1 MTRFPRSD
9 YGALDLYRPD
19 RRPVPVDLSDN
30 TNRWGAHPDA
40 LAAVRSADEG
50 TLTRYPDAYARD
62 LHAAI
67 QRRFGVPADTIT
79 TGCGSDDIL
88 DSTFRAAG
96 PAGGAVHFAGPT
108 FSMVEV
114 LARMNGRTAVEVPWS
129 RALADPDKLLEN
141 DPDVVYVCRPN
152 NPTGLQA
159 PRAWLDSLLGAAGST
174 GPLIVLDEAYAD
186 FAGESLV
193 RQAPAH
199 PRLLVVRTLSKAY
212 GLAGCRVGF
221 AVGSPEVAREVEK
234 SRGPYKVS
242 QIAARA
248 AVAALNDADGWVPRT
263 TSECVTNRE
272 RLSQAL
278 HERGLT
284 PLPSCANFVFLPVAK
299 GSAHAWNLALR
310 DRGVAV
316 RPFSDLCEGGDGLRI
331 SMAPWPM
338 LERFLGALDQVIEK
352 GIEQGAML
360 TGARSDPQT
369 AGSAG

>member
-1 MTRFPRSD
+1 MTRFPRPD
-9 YGALDLYRPD
+9 YGAFDLYRPD
-19 RRPVPVDLSDN
+19 RRHVPVDLSDN
-30 TNRWGAHPDA
+30 TNRWGTHPDA
-40 LAAVRSADEG
+40 LAVVRSSDES

-62 LHAAI
+62 LCAAI

-79 TGCGSDDIL
+79 TGCGSDDVL
-88 DSTFRAAG
+88 DSAFRAAG
-96 PAGGAVHFAGPT
+96 PAGGAVRFAGPT

-114 LARMNGRTAVEVPWS
+114 LARMNGRSAVEVPWS
-129 RALADPDKLLEN
+129 RALTDPGKLLEN

-159 PRAWLDSLLGAAGST
+159 PRAWLDALLGAAGST

-221 AVGSPEVAREVEK
+221 AVGSPDVVREVDK

-248 AVAALNDADGWVPRT
+248 AVAALDDTDGWVPRT
-263 TSECVTNRE
+263 TAECVTNRG
-272 RLSQAL
+272 RLLQAL
-278 HERGLT
+278 QKRGLT
-284 PLPSCANFVFLPVAK
+284 ALPSCANFLFLPVAK
-299 GSAHAWNLALR
+299 GSAQAWNLALR

-316 RPFSDLCEGGDGLRI
+316 RPFSDLCEAGDGLRI
-331 SMAPWPM
+331 SVAPWPL
-338 LERFLGALDQVIEK
+338 LECFLSALDQVIEK
-352 GIEQGAML
+352 GVEQGATL
-360 TGARSDPQT
+360 TGARPDPQT